1 MATRPVGFAAGKN
14 SQHRRQTPPMS
25 QYLTWYV
32 PLDGE
37 VEAAVLHDEVE
48 AVVEAGPTPHVL
60 PRTGGQ
66 GPAKQRGLNKGTM
79 STKCFNIV
87 SDLKAVP

>member
-1 MATRPVGFAAGKN
+1 
-14 SQHRRQTPPMS
+14 MS